1 MNNFYN
7 DLAQKVV
14 LSCGLTV
21 YIAPMPNFAAV
32 HAIYGTDFGSVDRT
46 FVDDKGEVT
55 LPAGIAHFLEHKMF
69 ENEDGDAFT
78 LYAKTG
84 ASANAYTSFD
94 KTCYLFTATENI
106 KESLDILLSFVSKPY
121 FTEATVLK
129 EQGIIAQEIRM
140 YDDNPDWRLFF
151 GVLSGL
157 YVNHDIREDI
167 AGTVESISEITPE
180 LLYRCTD
187 AFYASSNMVLSVAGN
202 ITKQDVLDACER
214 AGLTEGTP
222 SKPVERIAKE
232 EPAHVVEKRKELK
245 LAIGLPMLGIGY
257 KEVPFT
263 TENSA
268 KGEIVCAII
277 GELISGSMTPLYRKL
292 YDEGLISNE
301 ISCEYISGRGY
312 LSYIF
317 SAETRS
323 PEQVEKLVKDEIAR
337 LKAEGLSQQLFDAA
351 KKSLYGDYVSEFDSP
366 EDVATMMSGAF
377 FKNREPFIELEIIKD
392 FSYEEVNS
400 TFAKMFEEERSSTLI
415 IRPLEDK

>member
-7 DLAQKVV
+7 DLAQKIM
-14 LSCGLTV
+14 LPCGLTV
-21 YIAPMPNFAAV
+21 YVASMPDFAGV

-46 FVDDKGEVT
+46 FCDDKGEVT

-106 KESLDILLSFVSKPY
+106 RESLDILLSFVSKPY
-121 FTEATVLK
+121 FTDATVEK
-129 EQGIIAQEIRM
+129 EQGIIGQEIRM

-151 GVLSGL
+151 GVLSSL
-157 YVNHDIREDI
+157 YVNHDIKEDI

-187 AFYASSNMVLSVAGN
+187 AFYASSNMVLAVAGN
-202 ITKQDVLDACER
+202 ITKQEVLDACER
-214 AGLTEGTP
+214 AGLNSGSVAE
-222 SKPVERIAKE
+222 PVKRITRE
-232 EPAHVVEKRKELK
+232 EPETVAVKNSELR
-245 LAIGLPMLGIGY
+245 LAVGLPMIGIGY
-257 KEVPFT
+257 KEKPLPE
-263 TENSA
+263 ENSA
-268 KGEIVCAII
+268 RGELICAILS
-277 GELISGSMTPLYRKL
+277 ELISGSMTPLYRKL

-301 ISCEYISGRGY
+301 LSCEFLSGRGY
-312 LSYIF
+312 LNFIF

-323 PEQVEKLVKDEIAR
+323 PEQVENLLKSEIAR
-337 LKAEGLSQQLFDAA
+337 LKSQGLPEDIFNAA
-351 KKSLYGDYVSEFDSP
+351 KNSIYGDYVTEFDSP

-377 FKNREPFIELEIIKD
+377 FKHREPFCELSLINEIT
-392 FSYEEVNS
+392 FEEVVKA
-400 TFAKMFEEERSSTLI
+400 FGDMFDEQRSSTLVI
-415 IRPLEDK
+415 KPLED

>member
-1 MNNFYN
+1 MNKFYN
-7 DLAQKVV
+7 DLAEKIV
-14 LSCGLTV
+14 LPCGLTV

-46 FVDDKGEVT
+46 FRDEKGKVT

-106 KESLDILLSFVSKPY
+106 HESLDILLSFVSKPY
-121 FTEATVLK
+121 FTDATVLK

-140 YDDNPDWRLFF
+140 YDDNPEWRLFF
-151 GVLSGL
+151 GVLSSL

-167 AGTVESISEITPE
+167 AGTVESISNITPE
-180 LLYRCTD
+180 LLFRCTD

-202 ITKQDVLDACER
+202 ITKQEVLDACER
-214 AGLTEGTP
+214 AGLTKECTT
-222 SKPVERIAKE
+222 KPIERITND
-232 EPAHVVEKRKELK
+232 EPTHVATKRKELR
-245 LAIGLPMLGIGY
+245 LAIGLPMIGIGY
-257 KEVPFT
+257 KEEPFT
-263 TENSA
+263 ADNSL
-268 KGEIVCAII
+268 KGELICAII
-277 GELISGSMTPLYRKL
+277 SELISGSMTPLYRKL

-301 ISCEYISGRGY
+301 LSCEYISGRGY
-312 LSYIF
+312 LSFIF

-323 PEQVEKLVKDEIAR
+323 LNEVEKLLKDEIQR
-337 LKAEGLSQQLFDAA
+337 LKREGLSREIFESA
-351 KKSLYGDYVSEFDSP
+351 KKGLYGDYVSEFDSP

-377 FKNREPFIELEIIKD
+377 FKNREPFSELAYINEIT
-392 FSYEEVNS
+392 FEEVEN
-400 TFAKMFEEERSSTLI
+400 MFNNMFKEERSSTLTI
-415 IRPLEDK
+415 LPLEE